1 MHRSADIE
9 RQTLRTQQLGG
20 LAFQLKDFNSRA
32 EIGKTPSAG
41 LVAAR
46 ARVLDAA
53 NAKLELIRKHGN
65 AEGDRLRGPY
75 ASYVRASSRAFDE
88 ALAHGGRLSDG
99 TQQQVEST
107 LTGLESQ
114 VDAEIGRLAHST
126 RVTNP
131 QARLALIVAA
141 VAAALLVGLLI
152 WQFEMQRRA
161 GRIDRDNA
169 ERSKELVRL
178 RDDFAAAV
186 SHELRTPLTSILGY
200 LELIRDNESA
210 NRSPEDDAYLAIVQ
224 RNAERLLRLVSDLL
238 LVAEVEDRVL
248 ALHVEDVALGEI
260 AAECVEAAQ
269 PAAAAQ
275 RIELTLHSESPGEIS
290 GDPIRLAQMMDNLVS
305 NAIKFT
311 PDGGRVTVTTS
322 AVDGHIVLEVADSGP
337 GIAPAD
343 QAQLFDRFFR
353 TRDAAVRATTGTGLG
368 LTITKAI
375 VEAHDGTIGVE
386 SAVGAG
392 TTFRVELPKSDR
404 ALSLTRGGRPR
415 DSATACAS

>member
-1 MHRSADIE
+1 
-9 RQTLRTQQLGG
+9 LRTQQLGG

-65 AEGDRLRGPY
+65 AEGDRLQGPY
-75 ASYVRASSRAFDE
+75 GSYVRASSRAFDE

-210 NRSPEDDAYLAIVQ
+210 NRSSEDDAYLAIVQ

-275 RIELTLHSESPGEIS
+275 RIELTLHNESPGEIS

-392 TTFRVELPKSDR
+392 TTFRVELPR
-404 ALSLTRGGRPR
+404 
-415 DSATACAS
+415 SATAR

>member
-1 MHRSADIE
+1 
-9 RQTLRTQQLGG
+9 
-20 LAFQLKDFNSRA
+20 
-32 EIGKTPSAG
+32 
-41 LVAAR
+41 
-46 ARVLDAA
+46 VLDAA
-53 NAKLELIRKHGN
+53 SAKLELIREHGN
-65 AEGDRLRGPY
+65 AEGDRLQGPY

-131 QARLALIVAA
+131 QARFALIVAA

-210 NRSPEDDAYLAIVQ
+210 NRSSEDDAYLAIVQ

-238 LVAEVEDRVL
+238 LGAEVEDRVL

-275 RIELTLHSESPGEIS
+275 RIDLTLHNESPGEIS

-392 TTFRVELPKSDR
+392 TTFRVELPE
-404 ALSLTRGGRPR
+404 
-415 DSATACAS
+415 SATAR

>member
-32 EIGKTPSAG
+32 EIGRTPSAG

-275 RIELTLHSESPGEIS
+275 RIELTLHNESPGEIS

-368 LTITKAI
+368 LTISKAI

-392 TTFRVELPKSDR
+392 TTFRVELPR
-404 ALSLTRGGRPR
+404 
-415 DSATACAS
+415 SATAR

>member
-65 AEGDRLRGPY
+65 AEGDRLQGPY

-88 ALAHGGRLSDG
+88 ALAHDGRLSAG

-260 AAECVEAAQ
+260 AAECVEAAK

-275 RIELTLHSESPGEIS
+275 RIELTLHNESPGEIS

-392 TTFRVELPKSDR
+392 TTFRVELPQ
-404 ALSLTRGGRPR
+404 
-415 DSATACAS
+415 SATAR

>member
-1 MHRSADIE
+1 M
-9 RQTLRTQQLGG
+9 RTQQLGG

-65 AEGDRLRGPY
+65 AEGDRLQGPY
-75 ASYVRASSRAFDE
+75 GSYVRASSRAFDE

-275 RIELTLHSESPGEIS
+275 RIELTLHNESPGEIS

-337 GIAPAD
+337 GITPAD

-392 TTFRVELPKSDR
+392 TTFRVELPQ
-404 ALSLTRGGRPR
+404 
-415 DSATACAS
+415 SATAG

>member
-1 MHRSADIE
+1 M
-9 RQTLRTQQLGG
+9 RTQQLGG

-65 AEGDRLRGPY
+65 AEGDRLQGPY
-75 ASYVRASSRAFDE
+75 GSYVRASSRAFDE

-107 LTGLESQ
+107 LTGLESH

-275 RIELTLHSESPGEIS
+275 RIELTLHNESPGEIS

-392 TTFRVELPKSDR
+392 TTFRVELPR
-404 ALSLTRGGRPR
+404 
-415 DSATACAS
+415 SATAR

>member
-20 LAFQLKDFNSRA
+20 LAFQLKDFNARA

-65 AEGDRLRGPY
+65 AEGDRLQGPY
-75 ASYVRASSRAFDE
+75 GSYVRASSRAFDE

-275 RIELTLHSESPGEIS
+275 RIELTLHNESPGEIS

-392 TTFRVELPKSDR
+392 TTFRVELPQ
-404 ALSLTRGGRPR
+404 
-415 DSATACAS
+415 SATAR